1 LLNFGF
7 ERMAAAVSDPVFY
20 SVTCARFCDDGQD
33 LLGKVRQ
40 NWFREK
46 IAQRGEISSEEFGAD
61 LSAKYHLADHHFL
74 WKMESSGEIFQ
85 KAIPQKNGW
94 AVISW
99 DPSGSVR
106 SKTTF
111 NEQQQWERTAYYA
124 GDFERPQV
132 VLTPSQEGISMLEYD
147 RRIQKYHKKNL
158 YPIKLEEG
166 TARRSLVD
174 TVAGSP
180 QVIACTQDGVFGY
193 ETREELE
200 RREAVERDFSKG
212 DYSEEPDWKPV
223 KMEPIDFQFVP
234 NDHALDPV
242 QPAEKEHLEEKT
254 APLTVEQ
261 TIGQE
266 DGDGQDE
273 DEDVIV
279 EAVPPKESA
288 AIEIVDLE
296 EEKIKTLSEEKENIE
311 TAAKKPEEESKEHLP
326 KTKDQETQPE
336 KKQELPTKEAEP
348 EIAEMIPA
356 KRIVVSANED
366 YRYFGRVIDGLRQ
379 GRGRTAMENGDT
391 AYEGNYRDD
400 KRDGF
405 GTYYYRSGKI
415 CYVGSWKE
423 NLREGMGVSFS
434 AKDGSVFVGRWKDNI
449 PTGTGAAFDSEGN
462 LTYSGMWE
470 NGKRCRQGTEYQ
482 NGVVRYEGSFQNDMW
497 EGRGI
502 QHLASGGKLSGNFK
516 NGMADGVCEER
527 GPKGQLLRTGVWRA
541 GKFVSGVLYQDGH
554 PIDLITEKK

>member
-1 LLNFGF
+1 
-7 ERMAAAVSDPVFY
+7 MAAAVSDPVFY
-20 SVTCARFCDDGQD
+20 SVTCARFCEDGQD

-74 WKMESSGEIFQ
+74 WKMKSSGKIFQ
-85 KAIPQKNGW
+85 KAIPQKDGW

-99 DPSGSVR
+99 DSSGAVR

-132 VLTPSQEGISMLEYD
+132 VLMPSQERISMLEYD
-147 RRIQKYHKKNL
+147 RTIQKYHKREL

-180 QVIACTQDGVFGY
+180 RVIACTQDGIFGY
-193 ETREELE
+193 ETQEELE
-200 RREAVERDFSKG
+200 RRAAVERDFSKG

-223 KMEPIDFQFVP
+223 KAAPIDFQFVP

-242 QPAEKEHLEEKT
+242 QPTEKEHLETKT
-254 APLTVEQ
+254 VPLTVEQ
-261 TIGQE
+261 E
-266 DGDGQDE
+266 DQDE
-273 DEDVIV
+273 NEDVIV
-279 EAVPPKESA
+279 ESILPKESA
-288 AIEIVDLE
+288 AIEIADLEEKKE
-296 EEKIKTLSEEKENIE
+296 EEKIETLSEEKVNIE
-311 TAAKKPEEESKEHLP
+311 SDAAELQENSEDHLP
-326 KTKDQETQPE
+326 KTEDQKIQPQE
-336 KKQELPTKEAEP
+336 KQKLPTREAEP
-348 EIAEMIPA
+348 EMAEMIPA

-449 PTGTGAAFDSEGN
+449 PTGTGAAFDSAGN
-462 LTYSGMWE
+462 LTYSGMWK
-470 NGKRCRQGTEYQ
+470 NGKRCGQGTEYQ
-482 NGVVRYEGSFQNDMW
+482 NGTVRYEGSFQNDVW

-502 QHLASGGKLSGNFK
+502 QHLSGGGKLSGNFK
-516 NGMADGVCEER
+516 NGMADGVCEEHS
-527 GPKGQLLRTGVWRA
+527 GNGQLLRTGVWRA
-541 GKFVSGVLYQDGH
+541 GKFVSGVLYQDGR
-554 PIDLITEKK
+554 PIDLVTEKK

>member
-1 LLNFGF
+1 
-7 ERMAAAVSDPVFY
+7 MVSDPVFY
-20 SVTCARFCDDGQD
+20 SVTCARFCEDGQD

-46 IAQRGEISSEEFGAD
+46 IAQRGEISSEKFGAD

-74 WKMESSGEIFQ
+74 WKMKSSGEIFQ
-85 KAIPQKNGW
+85 KAIPQENGW
-94 AVISW
+94 AMISW
-99 DPSGSVR
+99 DPSGAVR

-124 GDFERPQV
+124 GDFGRPQI

-147 RRIQKYHKKNL
+147 RTIQKYRKKVL
-158 YPIKLEEG
+158 YPVQLEEG

-180 QVIACTQDGVFGY
+180 RVVARTQDGIFGY
-193 ETREELE
+193 ETQEELE
-200 RREAVERDFSKG
+200 CRAAVERDFSKG

-242 QPAEKEHLEEKT
+242 QPAEKEHLEAKIV
-254 APLTVEQ
+254 PLTVEQ
-261 TIGQE
+261 E
-266 DGDGQDE
+266 DQDE
-273 DEDVIV
+273 NEDVIV

-288 AIEIVDLE
+288 AIEIADSE
-296 EEKIKTLSEEKENIE
+296 EEKIKTLSEEKVNIE
-311 TAAKKPEEESKEHLP
+311 TAAKKPEEESKEHLS
-326 KTKDQETQPE
+326 KAENQEIQPAQ
-336 KKQELPTKEAEP
+336 KQELPTREAEP

-379 GRGRTAMENGDT
+379 GKGRTAMENGDT

-405 GTYYYRSGKI
+405 GAYYYRSGKI

-470 NGKRCRQGTEYQ
+470 NGKRCGQGTEYQ
-482 NGVVRYEGSFQNDMW
+482 NGVVCYEGSFQNDMW

-502 QHLASGGKLSGNFK
+502 QHFAGGGKLSGNFK
-516 NGMADGVCEER
+516 NGIADGVCEEHS
-527 GPKGQLLRTGVWRA
+527 GKGQLLRTGVWRA

-554 PIDLITEKK
+554 PVDLVTEKK